1 MQKGVLMKSNS
12 LIKLPCIAFLL
23 YLLFAVTPSA
33 ILAQHITSPDEFF
46 GHKVGADYH
55 LINYKQAANYWKKL
69 AEESS
74 NIKLFEYGTSSY
86 GRTMILAVV
95 SSEENIAHIDRYKEI
110 SRSLA
115 RVRGVS
121 EEGAE
126 KLVSE
131 GKAIVWIDGGLHATE
146 VAPAQHIIQLTYDLL
161 SDDSSETQKI
171 LNEVITMLVL
181 PNPDGM
187 DMVAEW
193 YESNLGTSN
202 EISTLPFL
210 YQKYIGHD
218 NNRDSYMLSVAE
230 TKAMN
235 KLMNH
240 EWYPHFFYNH
250 HQTAPRGTT
259 IFIQPNCEPTNP
271 NIHPLLLRWQTLIG
285 SAMAVAFETEGK
297 PGVISR
303 YMFDTWF
310 PGYVTQ
316 VADFHNIISAFSEAQ
331 LYYYAT
337 PHFYTVD
344 DFPEPFRDFPI
355 SIFHTTPWKGGWWR
369 LRDSVEYCITA
380 SKSLL
385 DLAAKRRT
393 ELLYAKYLMG
403 KDTIEKYKKEPPYGW
418 IIPKRQRDLTVMNQ
432 LLSKLIDL
440 DLEVYQAEERFASDG
455 IEYPQG
461 TYILPTSQP
470 FGRFLKTLFEVQT
483 YPDIRKYPML
493 WQSIV
498 EPLKLEIPPIQ
509 TYDVL
514 GWTLPMQMGIKTV
527 AINAPLHI
535 NMKRMEKFT
544 PIKGKIS
551 GSGNYGFIIPYENSN
566 SVIVLNRL
574 LKSGI
579 DVLWSKGDFKVGG
592 NIYTAGTIIV
602 PQNKSFKTGMKAL
615 AEELSLEITR
625 LKSKPSIDTY
635 SLKLPRVALYQT
647 WVVMN
652 LGGWTFP
659 DGGWTQLILEN
670 YEFPFAVIHDAEIKS
685 GRLWERFDVIII
697 PHQPA
702 KSIVNGHKP
711 GTMPPQYVGGISSEG
726 VLNLKQFVEQGGTL
740 VTLGSAC
747 DLPIEEF
754 DLPVRN
760 ILKTLKPEDFF
771 ASGLLLKITFDQNN
785 PIAFGMPKEAAGFF
799 ANSPT
804 FKIMPSLKENDLPKI
819 VGLYPSEELVLSG
832 WMSGEKFLRN
842 KAAVLQIPFGE
853 GKIILLGFRV
863 QHRAQ
868 TVGTFK
874 LLFNSIF
881 QSVID

>member
-1 MQKGVLMKSNS
+1 MKPTFFEKFSGKIILASIAVL
-12 LIKLPCIAFLL
+12 IACS
-23 YLLFAVTPSA
+23 AVS
-33 ILAQHITSPDEFF
+33 AQHITSPEEFF

-55 LINYKQAANYWKKL
+55 LINYKKAIDYWKRL
-69 AEESS
+69 EQESDK
-74 NIKLFEYGTSSY
+74 IRLFEYGRSSY
-86 GRTMILAVV
+86 GRTLIFAAV
-95 SSEENIAHIDRYKEI
+95 SAKENLTNVDRYKEI
-110 SRSLA
+110 SQRLA
-115 RVRGVS
+115 RVRGTPD
-121 EEGAE
+121 EEAK
-126 KLVSE
+126 KLASE

-161 SDDSSETQKI
+161 SDDSPETQNI

-193 YESNLGTSN
+193 YESNLGTPY
-202 EISTLPFL
+202 EISTLPFI

-230 TKAMN
+230 TKAIN
-235 KLMNH
+235 KLMNQ
-240 EWYPHFFYNH
+240 EWCPNFFYNH

-271 NIHPLLLRWQTLIG
+271 NIHPLLLRWQTLVG

-316 VADFHNIISAFSEAQ
+316 VADFHNIISAFSETQ

-337 PHFYTVD
+337 PHFYTAD
-344 DFPEPFRDFPI
+344 DFPKQFRDFPI

-380 SKSLL
+380 SRSLL
-385 DLAAKRRT
+385 DLAAKRRK

-403 KDTIEKYKKEPPYGW
+403 KGTIEKYEKEPPYGW
-418 IIPKRQRDLTVMNQ
+418 IIPKKQRDYAAMNR
-432 LLSKLIDL
+432 LLSNLIDL
-440 DLEVYQAEERFASDG
+440 DLEGYQAEEAFSCDG
-455 IEYPQG
+455 IEYPPD
-461 TYILPTSQP
+461 TYVLPTSQP

-483 YPDIRKYPML
+483 YPDLRKYPML

-514 GWTLPMQMGIKTV
+514 GWTLPLQMGVKSV
-527 AINAPLHI
+527 QINTPLHI
-535 NMKRMEKFT
+535 NMKRIQQVE
-544 PIKGKIS
+544 PIPGGIF
-551 GSGNYGFIIPYENSN
+551 GSGDYGFVVPYENSN
-566 SVIVLNRL
+566 SVIMLNRL
-574 LKSGI
+574 LKSGRE
-579 DVLWSKGDFKVGG
+579 VFWSKGDFKVEG
-592 NIYTAGTIIV
+592 NIYAAGTIIV
-602 PQNKSFKTGMKAL
+602 PQNKSSKTEMKAL
-615 AEELSLEITR
+615 AEELSLEITK
-625 LKSKPSIDTY
+625 LKIKPSIDTY

-647 WVVMN
+647 WVVMD
-652 LGGWTFP
+652 LDGWTFP
-659 DGGWTQLILEN
+659 NGGWTQLILEN

-685 GRLWERFDVIII
+685 GRLWERFDVIIV
-697 PHQPA
+697 PQQPA
-702 KSIVNGHKP
+702 KSIIEGHKP

-726 VLNLKQFVEQGGTL
+726 VHNLKLFVEHGGTL
-740 VTLGSAC
+740 VTFGSAC

-754 DLPVRN
+754 DLPVKN
-760 ILKTLKPEDFF
+760 IVKALKPEDFF
-771 ASGLLLKITFDQNN
+771 ASGLLLKVRFNRN
-785 PIAFGMPKEAAGFF
+785 HPIAFGMPEEAAGFF
-799 ANSPT
+799 SNSPA
-804 FKIMPSLKENDLPKI
+804 FAIMPSMKEQI
-819 VGLYPSEELVLSG
+819 VPEVVGSYPSENIVCSG
-832 WMSGEKFLRN
+832 WMLGEKFLRN
-842 KAAVLQIPFGE
+842 KAAVLEIPLGE
-853 GKIILLGFRV
+853 GKFILLGFRV

-881 QSVID
+881 QSVIK

>member
-1 MQKGVLMKSNS
+1 MKLTFFEKFSGKIILAS
-12 LIKLPCIAFLL
+12 IA
-23 YLLFAVTPSA
+23 LFIACSAVS
-33 ILAQHITSPDEFF
+33 AQHITSPEEFF
-46 GHKVGADYH
+46 GYMVGADYH
-55 LINYKQAANYWKKL
+55 LINYKQAVDYWKKL
-69 AEESS
+69 EQESGK
-74 NIKLFEYGTSSY
+74 IKLFEYGKSSY
-86 GRTMILAVV
+86 GRTMIFAAVSAKENLA
-95 SSEENIAHIDRYKEI
+95 NIDRYKEI
-110 SRSLA
+110 SLQIA

-121 EEGAE
+121 DEEAK
-126 KLVSE
+126 KLASE

-146 VAPAQHIIQLTYDLL
+146 VAPAQHIIQLTYHLL
-161 SDDSSETQKI
+161 SDDSSETQNI

-187 DMVAEW
+187 DLVAEW
-193 YESNLGTSN
+193 YESNLGTPY

-230 TKAMN
+230 TKAIN
-235 KLMNH
+235 KLMNQ
-240 EWYPHFFYNH
+240 EWCPNFFYNH
-250 HQTAPRGTT
+250 HQTAPSGTT

-316 VADFHNIISAFSEAQ
+316 VADFHNIISAFSETQ

-380 SKSLL
+380 SRSLL
-385 DLAAKRRT
+385 DLAAKRRK

-403 KDTIEKYKKEPPYGW
+403 KGTIEKYEKEPPYGW
-418 IIPKRQRDLTVMNQ
+418 IIPQRQRDYAAVNQ
-432 LLSKLIDL
+432 LLSNLIDL
-440 DLEVYQAEERFASDG
+440 DLEVYQAEEPFASDG

-461 TYILPTSQP
+461 TYVLPTSQP
-470 FGRFLKTLFEVQT
+470 FGRFLKTLFEIQT
-483 YPDIRKYPML
+483 YPDLRTYPML

-514 GWTLPMQMGIKTV
+514 GWTLPLQMGVKSV
-527 AINAPLHI
+527 QINTPLHI
-535 NMKRMEKFT
+535 NMKRIQQTE
-544 PIKGKIS
+544 PIPGGIF
-551 GSGNYGFIIPYENSN
+551 GSGDYGFAVPYENSN
-566 SVIVLNRL
+566 SVIMLNRL

-579 DVLWSKGDFKVGG
+579 EVFWSKGDFKVEG
-592 NIYTAGTIIV
+592 NIYPAGTIIV
-602 PQNKSFKTGMKAL
+602 PQNKSSKTEMKAL
-615 AEELSLEITR
+615 AEGLSLEITK

-635 SLKLPRVALYQT
+635 ALKLPRVALYQT
-647 WVVMN
+647 WVVMD
-652 LGGWTFP
+652 LDGWTFP

-697 PHQPA
+697 PQQPA
-702 KSIVNGHKP
+702 KSIIEGHKP

-726 VLNLKQFVEQGGTL
+726 VHNLKRFVERGGTL

-760 ILKTLKPEDFF
+760 IVKTLKPEDFF
-771 ASGLLLKITFDQNN
+771 ASGLLLKVRFNRN
-785 PIAFGMPKEAAGFF
+785 HPLAFGMPEEAAGFF
-799 ANSPT
+799 SNSPA
-804 FKIMPSLKENDLPKI
+804 FAIMPSAKEQIIPEV
-819 VGLYPSEELVLSG
+819 VGLYPSENIVCSG
-832 WMSGEKFLRN
+832 WMLGEKFLRN
-842 KAAVLQIPFGE
+842 KAAVLEIPFSE
-853 GKIILLGFRV
+853 GKVILLGFRV

-881 QSVID
+881 QSAIK